1 MPVPGGESFAQSG
14 NGRTA
19 GYHGNVMVTDH
30 LGVFVG
36 LETSHGYMFDKH
48 NWLGG
53 GINVFVFPDTNLP
66 TYMNV
71 FVDYHNY
78 LKERSSLVL
87 GMKAG
92 WSHAFNYDNGGVN
105 YKNGIFFRARRRL
118 ELAVELGKRAQHRAW
133 RHNDR
138 PCRREKHL
146 KEDPASAEDIFRI

>member
-105 YKNGIFFRARRRL
+105 YKNGIFFEPDVGWSWL
-118 ELAVELGKRAQHRAW
+118 LNSGKGLSIGLGGTMIVPVGER
-133 RHNDR
+133 
-138 PCRREKHL
+138 
-146 KEDPASAEDIFRI
+146 ST